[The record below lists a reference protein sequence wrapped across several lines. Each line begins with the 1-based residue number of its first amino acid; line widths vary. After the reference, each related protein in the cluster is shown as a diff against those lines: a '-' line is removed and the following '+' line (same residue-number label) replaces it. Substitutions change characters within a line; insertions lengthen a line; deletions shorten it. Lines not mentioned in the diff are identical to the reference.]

1 MEAHMSQIKNLG
13 ITGYDG
19 LRFVTLDLER
29 SRKFYVDMLDFTL
42 IARSTPAWEDATG
55 DMAEVY
61 QAGDIIIECVES
73 QRPDSWAAYHRKFHT
88 AGIGTVNFA
97 VRDIEEAFKRLEER
111 GATIIEEIQTHEADG
126 GTRRSFEIATP
137 LGNTTYGFVEKKGY
151 QGYAPGFEVVN
162 TGGNN
167 RFNFTTI
174 DHLTSNV
181 RTLKPLVDWFRDVLG
196 MEQFWDIAFHTSDID
211 PTRQSGSG
219 LKSIVMW
226 DPEGGIKFAN
236 NEPARPFFNASQI
249 QKYLEDFGGGGV
261 QHAAFNLDDIIASIE
276 EMESKGIEF
285 LHTPPSYY
293 QAAPGR
299 MAEQGVSKIDED
311 YEVLQKH
318 GILIDGEDEKYLLQ
332 IFMKEAALYYNQPEA
347 GPFFIE
353 LIQRKGDKGFGGGN
367 FRALFEAIERDQ
379 VERSRA

>member
-42 IARSTPAWEDATG
+42 VARSTPAWEEKTG
-55 DMAEVY
+55 DKAEVY
-61 QAGDIIIECVES
+61 AAGDIIIECVES
-73 QRPDSWAAYHRKFHT
+73 QREDSWAAYHRKFHT

-97 VRDIEEAFKRLEER
+97 VQNIEEAWKRLEER
-111 GATIIEEIQTHEADG
+111 GATFIDEIRTEEAGG

-151 QGYAPGFEVVN
+151 TDYDAGFETVN

-196 MEQFWDIAFHTSDID
+196 MEQFWDIAFHTSDVD

-236 NEPARPFFNASQI
+236 NEPQRPFFNASQI

-261 QHAAFNLDDIIASIE
+261 QHAAFNLDDIIGSIK
-276 EMESKGIEF
+276 EMEAKGVEF
-285 LHTPPSYY
+285 LYTPPSYY
-293 QAAPGR
+293 DAAPGR

-311 YEVLQKH
+311 YDVLKDH
-318 GILIDGEDEKYLLQ
+318 GILVDGADEKYLLQ
-332 IFMKEAALYYNQPEA
+332 IFMKEAAIYYDQPEA

-353 LIQRKGDKGFGGGN
+353 LIQRKGDQGFGGGN

-379 VERSRA
+379 VERGRV